1 MEKFIFWTIDCSF
14 DYISLWG
21 TSRMQ
26 ETEDHGFMINFNGSG
41 APIIESIKGIGAFKD
56 AENCKNLTDLYV
68 YIEENKKYAFEN
80 LSRIEALE
88 LYGRLEKLQ
97 EKIKEILCKK
107 IEVA

>member
-1 MEKFIFWTIDCSF
+1 MEKFIFWQIDCSF

-26 ETEDHGFMINFNGSG
+26 ETEDHGFIIDFNGSG
-41 APIIESIKGIGAFKD
+41 APIIENIKGFGAFEDVK
-56 AENCKNLTDLYV
+56 NCKNLTDLYV

-88 LYGRLEKLQ
+88 LYERLEKLQ
-97 EKIKEILCKK
+97 KKIKEILCEE
-107 IEVA
+107 IEAA